1 MIEILK
7 QKVLSHQD
15 LSCEEALALSKVADK
30 EALYKAADEIRLHF
44 CDDVIDLC
52 SITNA
57 KSGKCTQ
64 DCKWCSQSMHN
75 SSNIEEYEIINREK
89 AVKEAVDNAKQ
100 GVARH
105 SLVTS
110 GRRVSNKT
118 LDGLI
123 PIYRE
128 IAKQSTISL
137 CASMG
142 LINEEQ
148 MRRLKDEANVQ
159 HYHCNIETAPSF
171 FSKLVTSHTIDEKI
185 QTIKLAQK
193 VGLKV
198 CSGGIIGMGESM
210 EHRIEMAFALRELE
224 IQSIPINILQ
234 PIKGTGLEGFPPL
247 SEDEIL
253 TTIAVFRFIN
263 PKSNLRFAGGRVQI
277 KDFQIKALH
286 AGISA
291 ALTGDY
297 LTSTGSNIQDDIR
310 DFKNAGF
317 KISNE

>member
-1 MIEILK
+1 MIEALK
-7 QKVLSHQD
+7 QKVLNHQD
-15 LSCEEALALSKVADK
+15 LSYEEALSLSNAADK

-44 CDDVIDLC
+44 CNKVIDLC

-64 DCKWCSQSMHN
+64 DCKWCSQSMHH
-75 SSNIEEYEIINREK
+75 SSDIEEYEIIDSKK

-100 GVARH
+100 GVDRH

-128 IAKQSTISL
+128 IAKQSSISL

-142 LINEEQ
+142 LITEEQ
-148 MRRLKDEANVQ
+148 MSRLKNEANVK

-171 FSKLVTSHTIDEKI
+171 FSELVTTHTIDEKI
-185 QTIKLAQK
+185 ETIKLAQK

-198 CSGGIIGMGESM
+198 CSGGIIGMGETM
-210 EHRIEMAFALRELE
+210 EQRIEMAFTLRNLE

-234 PIKGTGLEGFPPL
+234 PIKGTALENFPPL

-263 PKSNLRFAGGRVQI
+263 PKANLRFAGGRVQI
-277 KDFQIKALH
+277 KDFQHKALR

-297 LTSTGSNIQDDIR
+297 LTSTGSNIQEDIQ

-317 KISNE
+317 KINNE